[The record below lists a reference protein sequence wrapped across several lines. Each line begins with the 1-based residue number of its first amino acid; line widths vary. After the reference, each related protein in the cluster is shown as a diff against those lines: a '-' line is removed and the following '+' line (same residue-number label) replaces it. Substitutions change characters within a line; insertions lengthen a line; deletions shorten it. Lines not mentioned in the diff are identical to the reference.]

1 MSLWEEHFGLTNC
14 ATSINLTELKQVVK
28 NRAVLS
34 HIICMTTIQA
44 QNRETHTLNNPFVRK
59 QLQQTK

>member
-1 MSLWEEHFGLTNC
+1 
-14 ATSINLTELKQVVK
+14 
-28 NRAVLS
+28 
-34 HIICMTTIQA
+34 MTTIQA